1 MKKLA
6 IPLFAAVIFCGS
18 AYAGP
23 REQAKQLHDRI
34 AGVPA
39 DSVLLDQMQTLIES
53 GDAIGA
59 AELAI
64 EHPDFYNTTLKTII
78 TPWTNEAQTTFAP
91 LNDYTATVIGA
102 IRDNLDFRTLLYDD
116 ILYIGDPSL
125 GLANYSQNNNNHYQQ
140 MEQAGVDL
148 KADLIQITQSSVN
161 GIPATATAGIMTSR
175 AAAKA
180 FFVDGTNRAMLR
192 FTLLNHLCSD
202 MEQIK
207 DNTRSPDRIRQDVSR
222 SPGGDSRIF
231 VNACLG
237 CHAGM
242 DPMVQAFAYYNYE
255 YNSGN
260 DPEALNGRLEYTAG
274 SVQPKF
280 LINDTNFSYGFVTT
294 DDRWDNYWRAGA
306 NYLLGWDT
314 NGLNLPP
321 GDAGAKSLGVELAN
335 SEAFASCQV
344 KKVFKSICF
353 REPENSDDHNKIKQI
368 TDLFKANNYNM
379 KTVFAESAVYCMGE

>member
-1 MKKLA
+1 MKKFA
-6 IPLFAAVIFCGS
+6 IPLFAAIIFCGS

-39 DSVLLDQMQTLIES
+39 DSVLLDQMQTLIEN

-102 IRDNLDFRTLLYDD
+102 IRDNLDFRTLLHGD

-125 GLANYSQNNNNHYQQ
+125 GVASYSQTNNNHYQQ

-148 KADLIQITQSSVN
+148 KADLIQVTQSSVN
-161 GIPATATAGIMTSR
+161 GIPDTATAGVMTSR
-175 AAAKA
+175 AAAQA

-202 MEQIK
+202 MEQMK

-231 VNACLG
+231 INACLG

-242 DPMVQAFAYYNYE
+242 DPLVQAFAYYNYV
-255 YNSGN
+255 YDSGS
-260 DPEALNGRLEYTAG
+260 DPEALNGHLEYTAG

-280 LINDTNFSYGFVTT
+280 LINATNFPYGFVTT
-294 DDRWDNYWRAGA
+294 DENWDNYWREGA
-306 NYLLGWDT
+306 NHLLGWDT
-314 NGLNLPP
+314 NDLNLPIA
-321 GDAGAKSLGVELAN
+321 DAGAKSLGRELAN

-353 REPENSDDHNKIKQI
+353 REPENSDDHTKIEQI
-368 TDLFKANNYNM
+368 TGLFKIDYNI

>member
-6 IPLFAAVIFCGS
+6 IPLFAAIIFCGS

-53 GDAIGA
+53 GDAISA

-102 IRDNLDFRTLLYDD
+102 IRDNLDFRTLLHDD

-140 MEQAGVDL
+140 MEQTGVDL
-148 KADLIQITQSSVN
+148 KADLIQVTQSSVN
-161 GIPATATAGIMTSR
+161 GLPATATAGVMTSR
-175 AAAKA
+175 AAAQA

-202 MEQIK
+202 MEQMK

-242 DPMVQAFAYYNYE
+242 DPLAQAFAYYNYV
-255 YNSGN
+255 YDSSS

-274 SVQPKF
+274 SVQPKY
-280 LINDTNFSYGFVTT
+280 LINATNFSYGFVTT
-294 DDRWDNYWRAGA
+294 DDNWENYWRAGA

-314 NGLNLPP
+314 NGLNLPYKH
-321 GDAGAKSLGVELAN
+321 AGAQSLGRELAN

-353 REPENSDDHNKIKQI
+353 REPENSNDHIKIKQI
-368 TDLFKANNYNM
+368 TDSFKANNYNI

>member
-39 DSVLLDQMQTLIES
+39 DAVLLDQMQTLIEN

-102 IRDNLDFRTLLYDD
+102 IRDDRDFRTLLYDD

-125 GLANYSQNNNNHYQQ
+125 GVANYSQNNNNHYQQ
-140 MEQAGVDL
+140 MEQTGVDL
-148 KADLIQITQSSVN
+148 KANLIQVTQSSVN
-161 GIPATATAGIMTSR
+161 GIPASATAGIMTSR

-242 DPMVQAFAYYNYE
+242 DPMVQAFAYYNYV
-255 YNSGN
+255 YDSGN
-260 DPEALNGRLEYTAG
+260 DPEAVNGHLEYTAG
-274 SVQPKF
+274 NVQPKF
-280 LINDTNFSYGFVTT
+280 LINATNFPYGFVTT

-306 NYLLGWDT
+306 NSLLGWDT
-314 NGLNLPP
+314 NGLALP
-321 GDAGAKSLGVELAN
+321 GGGTGAKSLGEELAN

-368 TDLFKANNYNM
+368 TDLFKANNYNI

>member
-39 DSVLLDQMQTLIES
+39 DSVLLDQMQTLIEN

-102 IRDNLDFRTLLYDD
+102 IRDNRDFRTLLYDD

-125 GLANYSQNNNNHYQQ
+125 GVANYSQNNNNHYQQ

-148 KADLIQITQSSVN
+148 KADLIQVTQSSVN

-255 YNSGN
+255 YDSGN
-260 DPEALNGRLEYTAG
+260 DPEAANGRLEYTAG

-280 LINDTNFSYGFVTT
+280 LINATNFPYGFITT

-306 NYLLGWDT
+306 NSLLGWDT
-314 NGLNLPP
+314 NGLALPS
-321 GDAGAKSLGVELAN
+321 GGVGAKSLGEELAN

-353 REPENSDDHNKIKQI
+353 REPENSDDHNKVKQI
-368 TDLFKANNYNM
+368 TDLFKANNYNI